1 MKIYRVE
8 IDLSARLDIADLYSF
23 LISVKSQSGANKYID
38 AMVAELQSLSVFADL
53 YQTSR
58 MADIKRYHP
67 HARSMASHN
76 KRWTYIFHVEEDTVV
91 VDRIRPSKLVKS

>member
-8 IDLSARLDIADLYSF
+8 IALSARLDIAELFEF
-23 LISVKSQSGANKYID
+23 LISVKSQSGANRYID

-58 MADIKRYHP
+58 MADIKRFHP

-76 KRWTYIFHVEEDTVV
+76 KRWTYIFHIEDDTVV
-91 VDRIRPSKLVKS
+91 VDRIRPSKLIRS